1 MVRDP
6 NDTLYNGYSGDAN
19 GNHRPLL
26 VNAVVW
32 LASSSNLG
40 VRDVMSK
47 QEVQIYP
54 NPVSDYVYIKNNKFK
69 TYQLLDEMG
78 RVIDSG

>member
-1 MVRDP
+1 
-6 NDTLYNGYSGDAN
+6 
-19 GNHRPLL
+19 

>member
-1 MVRDP
+1 MVSKFIKFR
-6 NDTLYNGYSGDAN
+6 SC
-19 GNHRPLL
+19 
-26 VNAVVW
+26 
-32 LASSSNLG
+32 
-40 VRDVMSK
+40 DVMSK